1 MKTFEE
7 CKQEVAKKQGWTN
20 LVSGHLVKYFDEA
33 AEMYA
38 DQFKEKPT
46 KWEGII
52 PILER
57 IKDLEAEID
66 YQNTHSDFGEQVIVE
81 LTAEQ
86 EKELQEQ
93 IRYDFNVEKAVI
105 EMLKKIREDKW
116 WTLIVEDTI
125 KWCSEFEQG
134 TLSIEY
140 TDEQMFHKYFKP

>member
-7 CKQEVAKKQGWTN
+7 CKQEVAKKQDWTN

-38 DQFKEKPT
+38 DQFKE
-46 KWEGII
+46 
-52 PILER
+52 R

-66 YQNTHSDFGEQVIVE
+66 YQNTHSDFGEQVVVE